1 MRRLSHRNDQ
11 ARLNRSKR
19 YRVGFTLVELL
30 VVIAIIGVL
39 VGLTVPAV
47 FAVRKTFNNASVKFE
62 VQGLDAA
69 VAAYRTKYG
78 DYPPDGSSWPIME
91 SHLRKAF
98 PNILQSELNLLNPN
112 PPFSSANS
120 YIRNDYDNRVRRVMD
135 PAEALVF
142 FLGGFSSDSQK
153 PFTGKGGPFVLKK
166 NTTLYRYNGSRE
178 NAFYE
183 FKSERLTVQEE
194 TDNEGNKW
202 YLSSDDGDLI
212 PVYSSYNT
220 TTPYVYFD
228 SRTYQSKPGGV
239 WFCNYHGSANDPIL
253 GVARPLLL
261 PNPPS
266 GPSSSANPSSWYEN
280 PKTFQIMSPGID
292 GLYGW
297 DLQPANGAPI
307 LFSSTGQ
314 GFSFASDVWS
324 VNSNFNRFRLP
335 VHAPKLPMQDNV
347 TNCIVPPTFADA
359 GK

>member
-47 FAVRKTFNNASVKFE
+47 FAVRRTFNNASVKFE

-69 VAAYRTKYG
+69 VAAYRSKYG

-91 SHLRKAF
+91 SHFRKIF
-98 PNILQSELNLLNPN
+98 PNILQSELNLLNPAYQAAN
-112 PPFSSANS
+112 PVPGHPSLTSGNS
-120 YIRNDYDNRVRRVMD
+120 VIRSDYDGRVMD

-142 FLGGFSSDSQK
+142 FLGGFSTDSQK
-153 PFTGKGGPFVLKK
+153 PFTGKGGPISAASG
-166 NTTLYRYNGSRE
+166 YSYNAARE

-183 FKSERLTVQEE
+183 FNSARLVF
-194 TDNEGNKW
+194 
-202 YLSSDDGDLI
+202 SDDSDSL
-212 PVYSSYNT
+212 PVYSSYIT

-228 SRTYQSKPGGV
+228 GRTYQFMRNGSL
-239 WFCNYHGSANDPIL
+239 FCNYHRATPPDPVM
-253 GVARPLLL
+253 GVARPLL
-261 PNPPS
+261 
-266 GPSSSANPSSWYEN
+266 SANPTAVALYEN
-280 PKTFQIMSPGID
+280 QKTFQIMSPGID

-297 DLQPANGAPI
+297 DLQPNSGTPI
-307 LFSSTGQ
+307 LFSVTGQ
-314 GFSFASDVWS
+314 GYAFSSGSWQ

-347 TNCIVPPTFADA
+347 TNCIDPTTFADA